1 MHPFVKQISK
11 AMKNLKLISILLVI
25 FTMFQFAGCQQGQRQ
40 EASDLLNDSLIQAS
54 VRLDDEVVGE
64 MISSIPNPV
73 EMSSLL
79 QKSGVVYSQ
88 ELLNPAQNIDNYN
101 TNFNRALN
109 LGVYGTDLV
118 YMNIYDRTI
127 STIRYL
133 GNVRD
138 LAAELRVEQFF
149 DYETL
154 NRLSESSRNIDSVL
168 FITNTGFDD
177 MNRYLI
183 DQGRGNLAVL
193 ISYGTWVESLYIATN
208 VQTVPPNRET
218 INIRIGEQK
227 KVLDNIILLLNTYRN
242 DPSFTALINDLMRLK
257 KEFDKVTISYIYK
270 EPTIEEID
278 GMVVLVDN
286 SRSEV
291 IITDETI
298 QSIASVIAE
307 IRNKLIN

>member
-1 MHPFVKQISK
+1 
-11 AMKNLKLISILLVI
+11 MKKLRLIPLMLPV
-25 FTMFQFAGCQQGQRQ
+25 FALFLTAGCQQGQRQ
-40 EASDLLNDSLIQAS
+40 EATDLLSDSLITSA
-54 VRLDDEVVGE
+54 VRLDDEVIGE
-64 MISSIPNPV
+64 MISSVPNPV
-73 EMSSLL
+73 EMSALL
-79 QKSGVVYSQ
+79 QRSGVVYSQ
-88 ELLNPAQNIDNYN
+88 ELLNPANNVNNYN
-101 TNFNRALN
+101 TNFKRALN

-127 STIRYL
+127 ATLRYL
-133 GNVRD
+133 SNVRD
-138 LAAELRVEQFF
+138 LASDLRVEQFF

-168 FITNTGFDD
+168 FITNTGFDN
-177 MNRYLI
+177 MSRYLI

-193 ISYGTWVESLYIATN
+193 ISYGTWIESLYVTTH

-227 KVLDNIILLLNTYRN
+227 KVLDNIILLLNTYRQ
-242 DPSFTALINDLMRLK
+242 DPNFSELIEDLMRLK
-257 KEFDKVTISYIYK
+257 REFDKVTITYVYR

-291 IITDETI
+291 NISDEVI
-298 QSIASVIAE
+298 ASIAEVVAE
-307 IRNKLIN
+307 IRNKIIG

>member
-1 MHPFVKQISK
+1 MNKI
-11 AMKNLKLISILLVI
+11 KLIPLLLIV
-25 FTMFQFAGCQQGQRQ
+25 FTMFHFTGCKNNQRQ
-40 EASDLLNDSLIQAS
+40 DATDLLNDSLISAA
-54 VRLDDEVVGE
+54 VRLDDDVIGE

-88 ELLNPAQNIDNYN
+88 ELLNPADNITKYN
-101 TNFNRALN
+101 TNLKRALN
-109 LGVYGTDLV
+109 LGVYGTNLV

-133 GNVRD
+133 SNVRD
-138 LAAELRVEQFF
+138 LAADLRVEQFF

-168 FITNTGFDD
+168 FITNTGFDN

-183 DQGRGNLAVL
+183 SQGRGNLAVL
-193 ISYGTWVESLYIATN
+193 ISYGTWVESLYIATH
-208 VQTVPPNRET
+208 VQTVPPNRQT

-227 KVLDNIILLLNTYRN
+227 KVLDNIILLLNTYRQ
-242 DPSFTALINDLMRLK
+242 DPNFAELIDDLMRLK
-257 KEFDKVTISYIYK
+257 REFDKVTISYIYK

-298 QSIASVIAE
+298 QSIADVIAE
-307 IRNKLIN
+307 IRGKLIN

>member
-1 MHPFVKQISK
+1 
-11 AMKNLKLISILLVI
+11 MKKVNMIPILLVALLSWGL
-25 FTMFQFAGCQQGQRQ
+25 TGCQQGQRQ
-40 EASDLLNDSLIQAS
+40 AAGDLLSDSLIAAK
-54 VRLDDEVVGE
+54 VRLDDAVIGE

-88 ELLNPAQNIDNYN
+88 ELLNPAANINSYN
-101 TNFNRALN
+101 TNLKRALN

-127 STIRYL
+127 STLKYL

-138 LAAELRVEQFF
+138 LASDLRVDQFF
-149 DYETL
+149 DYQTL

-168 FITNTGFDD
+168 FITNSGFDN

-183 DQGRGNLAVL
+183 SQGRGNMAVL
-193 ISYGTWVESLYIATN
+193 IAYGTWIESLYIATH
-208 VQTVPPNRET
+208 VRTVPPKRET

-227 KVLDNIILLLNTYRN
+227 KVLDNIILLMNTYRQDQN
-242 DPSFTALINDLMRLK
+242 FADLIEDLMRLK
-257 KEFDKVTISYIYK
+257 REFDKVTITYVYK

-291 IITDETI
+291 TITEDTI
-298 QSIASVIAE
+298 ESIAKVIAE
-307 IRNKLIN
+307 IRNKVII

>member
-1 MHPFVKQISK
+1 
-11 AMKNLKLISILLVI
+11 MKKSKLIPLLLIV
-25 FTMFQFAGCQQGQRQ
+25 FSLFQFSGCQNNQRQ
-40 EASDLLNDSLIQAS
+40 EASDLLNDSLIEVA
-54 VRLDDEVVGE
+54 VRLDNDVIGE

-88 ELLNPAQNIDNYN
+88 ELLNPANNITNYN
-101 TNFNRALN
+101 TNLKRALN
-109 LGVYGTDLV
+109 LGVYGTNLV

-127 STIRYL
+127 ATIRYL
-133 GNVRD
+133 SNVRD
-138 LAAELRVEQFF
+138 LAADLRVEQFF

-168 FITNTGFDD
+168 FITNTGFDN

-183 DQGRGNLAVL
+183 SQGRGNLAVL
-193 ISYGTWVESLYIATN
+193 ISYGTWVESLYIATH
-208 VQTVPPNRET
+208 VQTVPPNRQT

-227 KVLDNIILLLNTYRN
+227 KVLDNIILLLNTYRQ
-242 DPSFTALINDLMRLK
+242 DPNFVELIDDLMRLK
-257 KEFDKVTISYIYK
+257 REFDKVTISYIYK

-298 QSIASVIAE
+298 KSIADVIAE
-307 IRNKLIN
+307 IRGKLIN

>member
-1 MHPFVKQISK
+1 
-11 AMKNLKLISILLVI
+11 MKKFKLIPLLLIV
-25 FTMFQFAGCQQGQRQ
+25 FSMFHFSGCQNSQRKD
-40 EASDLLNDSLIQAS
+40 ASDLLNDSLISAA
-54 VRLDDEVVGE
+54 VRLDDNVIGE

-88 ELLNPAQNIDNYN
+88 ELLNPANNITNYN
-101 TNFNRALN
+101 TNLKRALN
-109 LGVYGTDLV
+109 LGVYGTNLV

-133 GNVRD
+133 SNVRD
-138 LAAELRVEQFF
+138 LAADLRVEQFF

-168 FITNTGFDD
+168 FITNTGFDN

-183 DQGRGNLAVL
+183 SQGRGNLAVL
-193 ISYGTWVESLYIATN
+193 ISYGTWVESLYIATH
-208 VQTVPPNRET
+208 VQTVPPNRQT

-227 KVLDNIILLLNTYRN
+227 KVLDNIILLLNTYRQ
-242 DPSFTALINDLMRLK
+242 DPNFAELIDDLMRLK
-257 KEFDKVTISYIYK
+257 REFDKVTISYIYK

-298 QSIASVIAE
+298 KSIADVIAE
-307 IRNKLIN
+307 IRGKLIN

>member
-1 MHPFVKQISK
+1 
-11 AMKNLKLISILLVI
+11 MKKLKLIPLLLIVI
-25 FTMFQFAGCQQGQRQ
+25 SMFHFSGCQNSQRQ
-40 EASDLLNDSLIQAS
+40 DASDLLNDSLISAA
-54 VRLDDEVVGE
+54 VRLDDNVIGE

-88 ELLNPAQNIDNYN
+88 ELLNPATNITNYN
-101 TNFNRALN
+101 TNLKRALN

-133 GNVRD
+133 SNVRD
-138 LAAELRVEQFF
+138 LAADLRVEQFF
-149 DYETL
+149 DYATL

-168 FITNTGFDD
+168 FITNTGFDN

-183 DQGRGNLAVL
+183 SQGRGNLAVL
-193 ISYGTWVESLYIATN
+193 ISYGTWVESLYIATH
-208 VQTVPPNRET
+208 VQTVPPNRQT

-227 KVLDNIILLLNTYRN
+227 KVLDNIILLLNTYRQ
-242 DPSFTALINDLMRLK
+242 DPNFAELIDDLMRLK
-257 KEFDKVTISYIYK
+257 REFDKVTISYIYK

-298 QSIASVIAE
+298 KSIASVIAE
-307 IRNKLIN
+307 IRGKLIN

>member
-1 MHPFVKQISK
+1 
-11 AMKNLKLISILLVI
+11 MKNFNLIPLVMLAVMFFSI
-25 FTMFQFAGCQQGQRQ
+25 TSCQQNQRQ
-40 EASDLLNDSLIQAS
+40 EATDLLNDSLIAEK
-54 VRLDDEVVGE
+54 VKLDDEVISE
-64 MISSIPNPV
+64 MISSVPNPV
-73 EMSSLL
+73 EMSALL

-88 ELLNPAQNIDNYN
+88 ELLNPAENITNFN
-101 TNFNRALN
+101 TNFKRALN

-127 STIRYL
+127 ATLRYL
-133 GNVRD
+133 SNVRD
-138 LAAELRVEQFF
+138 LASDLRVEQFF

-168 FITNTGFDD
+168 FITNNGFDN
-177 MNRYLI
+177 MSRYLI

-193 ISYGTWVESLYIATN
+193 ISYGTWIESLYIATH

-227 KVLDNIILLLNTYRN
+227 KVLDNIILLMNTYRS
-242 DPSFTALINDLMRLK
+242 DPNFAGIIDDLMRLK
-257 KEFDKVTISYIYK
+257 NEFDKVTISYIYR

-291 IITDETI
+291 NISDEVI
-298 QSIASVIAE
+298 QSIAQVVAE
-307 IRNKLIN
+307 IRNKIIA

>member
-1 MHPFVKQISK
+1 MKKVKMIPIVLV
-11 AMKNLKLISILLVI
+11 ALLLWGL
-25 FTMFQFAGCQQGQRQ
+25 TGCQQGQRQ
-40 EASDLLNDSLIQAS
+40 AAGDLLSDSLIAAK
-54 VRLDDEVVGE
+54 VRLDDNVIGE

-88 ELLNPAQNIDNYN
+88 ELLNPVANINSYN
-101 TNFNRALN
+101 TNLKRALN

-127 STIRYL
+127 STIKYL

-138 LAAELRVEQFF
+138 LASDLRVDQFF
-149 DYETL
+149 DYQTL

-168 FITNTGFDD
+168 FITNSGFDN

-183 DQGRGNLAVL
+183 SQGRGNLAVL
-193 ISYGTWVESLYIATN
+193 IAYGTWIESLYITTH
-208 VQTVPPNRET
+208 VRTVPPKRET

-227 KVLDNIILLLNTYRN
+227 KVLDNIILLMNTYRQDQN
-242 DPSFTALINDLMRLK
+242 FADLIDDLMRLK
-257 KEFDKVTISYIYK
+257 REFDKVTITYVYK

-291 IITDETI
+291 TITEETI
-298 QSIASVIAE
+298 DSIAKVIAE
-307 IRNKLIN
+307 IRNKVIV